1 MVGGEMKYLRDIT
14 INVPAGS
21 VDSLATKGNYIRL
34 KTAPAGVT
42 LRVQN
47 QNGNDDVSLVE
58 GDAVNLGE
66 FESLQLSHTE
76 ATAQSFTVTIGNG
89 TRADSAK
96 VGGSVAVS
104 GLPDEQGAYTQAAA
118 TVTNA
123 SGVLVAANAAR
134 RALLISNQSSTGN
147 IYINLAGAAAT
158 VAGGVKIAAG
168 GVLLLDRYPPTGA
181 IYAIGDIAS
190 NADVIVAE
198 G

>member
-66 FESLQLSHTE
+66 FESLQLSHVE

-104 GLPDEQGAYTQAAA
+104 GLPDEQGAYTQAAE

-123 SGVLVAANAAR
+123 SGLLVAANAAR
-134 RALLISNQSSTGN
+134 RVLLISNNSATGD
-147 IYINLAGAAAT
+147 IYVNLAGAAAT
-158 VAGGVKIAAG
+158 VAAG
-168 GVLLLDRYPPTGA
+168 HRIKAGDAMLLDRYPPSGA
-181 IYAIGDIAS
+181 IYAIGSIAS
-190 NADVIVAE
+190 NPDVVVSE